1 MILEGFT
8 NLMTQFR
15 SETFTDKKDSTLKI
29 REVLNL
35 LVFIVESKYFK
46 DKSEVFSKYLQANIL
61 PSATHPDIIE
71 FYEFPVSFLEKF
83 GDDLEISK
91 YVETVGANPNEID
104 QIAFLEIMH
113 KLFLRKS
120 SLLLVESDN

>member
-15 SETFTDKKDSTLKI
+15 SETFTDKKDSTSKI

-35 LVFIVESKYFK
+35 LVFIVESKYFN
-46 DKSEVFSKYLQANIL
+46 DKNEVFSKYLHANIL
-61 PSATHPDIIE
+61 PEATHPDIIR
-71 FYEFPVSFLEKF
+71 FYEFPVSFLKKF

-91 YVETVGANPNEID
+91 YVETIGANP
-104 QIAFLEIMH
+104 
-113 KLFLRKS
+113 
-120 SLLLVESDN
+120 